1 MLDYYVIRYT
11 YGRVIPQYRIFS
23 EESKRYH

>member
-1 MLDYYVIRYT
+1 MLGYYVIRYT
-11 YGRVIPQYRIFS
+11 YGRVMLQYRIFS